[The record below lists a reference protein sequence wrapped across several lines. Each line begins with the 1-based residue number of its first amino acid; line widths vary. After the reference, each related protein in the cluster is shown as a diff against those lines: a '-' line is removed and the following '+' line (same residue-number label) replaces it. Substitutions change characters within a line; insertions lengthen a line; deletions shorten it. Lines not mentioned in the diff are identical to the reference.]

1 MIYKLTDSDFA
12 ALDAAFRLQDSSE
25 YQRAITTWY
34 IYQDPE
40 TGEVRPSYGSSL
52 APGAR
57 SRLTPETLAL
67 LLAFSRAS
75 LDLADQAADGFGSAG
90 LPLITDKGA
99 YEQLVFEIGKAKDRF
114 AAYEA
119 ANMAAISRGVGDTV
133 SGDPEWFELV
143 FVPIFSTP
151 VVDFMAPK
159 RLERMA
165 NVGKQAIDDAVD
177 GLKSDLESGVKDLA
191 LPTGA
196 IVAAIAGLYVL
207 AGLSLLKR

>member
-1 MIYKLTDSDFA
+1 MIYRLTDSDFA
-12 ALDAAFRLQDSSE
+12 ALDAAFRLQDLSE
-25 YQRAITTWY
+25 YQRAVTTWY

-40 TGEVRPSYGSSL
+40 TGEVRPSYGL
-52 APGAR
+52 PNR
-57 SRLTPETLAL
+57 STPKALAL
-67 LLAFSRAS
+67 LLVFSRAS
-75 LDLADQAADGFGSAG
+75 LDLADQAAEEFGAAG
-90 LPLITDKGA
+90 LPLITDKTA
-99 YEQLVFEIGKAKDRF
+99 YDQLVFEIGKAKDRF

-143 FVPIFSTP
+143 FIPIFSTP
-151 VVDFMAPK
+151 GVDFMAPK